1 MDSGSWRR
9 WTTTLW
15 GRVRHWAGVHP
26 IWVSFSV
33 IAVLVGVTLV
43 LLSGGTAG
51 AGEIPSFRD
60 FKVGKGTDLVV
71 VVHGLAGSADR
82 MSGVI
87 EEAKAAYP
95 DAEFLVTEFP
105 AGSFSNADAESIS
118 SAIEL
123 EITHRDRRRAE
134 AKKPYRRI
142 VLVGHS
148 IGALLIRKAYV
159 WGHGGELS
167 GDRPGGSPRRR
178 SWVDRV
184 DRLVLLAGMNR
195 GWSTSGK
202 VDELGCK
209 PIRYHRRLL
218 FWLGKRVAR
227 LTGTG
232 KLILATERGAPFVA
246 DLRVQWIR
254 LARSRSARSPV
265 GAEVPASSST
275 VAPVVQLLGEIDDI
289 VTRCDQQDVAVAKD
303 FLFVPV
309 RWTNHSGIIEVGSK
323 ALPDLPDTVA
333 AERHER
339 LREAFSWPIEQLR
352 DQYGHSVE
360 GEDSNVDHVVFVMHG
375 IRDYG
380 GWTARI
386 ASEMT
391 NQERR
396 RDSVVVV
403 PSSYGYFPMGSFLLL
418 RERQKNVRW
427 LMDQYTQAVA
437 KYPLAKVSYVGHSN
451 GTYLLASALERYST
465 LRVHRVF
472 FAGSVVRSG
481 YSWDRFYRGPEPRVG
496 EVRNVV
502 ASRDMVVGIF
512 PRLFELVT
520 EHAPVSS
527 RGFFDL
533 GAAGFRGF
541 SDRQVNLEY
550 AQGGHAAALDDEAEL
565 QAIAEYVL
573 GEGDP
578 SSRRQALDDVFVQA
592 RDPAWFANWTSKL
605 CWLIWLALL
614 AIVVL
619 FGRLFHFWVR
629 GRWPRLGRVG
639 WVIYVLLLLAI
650 LQTV

>member
-15 GRVRHWAGVHP
+15 ERVRHWARVHP
-26 IWVSFSV
+26 FWVAFSV
-33 IAVLVGVTLV
+33 IAVLLAVTLV
-43 LLSGGTAG
+43 LLSAGTAG

-60 FKVGKGTDLVV
+60 FKVGEGTDLVV
-71 VVHGLAGSADR
+71 VVHGLAGSAER

-95 DAEFLVTEFP
+95 DAEFLVPEFP
-105 AGSFSNADAESIS
+105 AGSFSNADAALIS
-118 SAIEL
+118 HRIEL
-123 EITHRDRRRAE
+123 EIFNRDRRRAGTGR
-134 AKKPYRRI
+134 PYRRI

-167 GDRPGGSPRRR
+167 VDRPVASQPHRP
-178 SWVDRV
+178 WVDRV

-209 PIRYHRRLL
+209 PIRYHRRLF

-254 LARSRSARSPV
+254 LARPARARSPL
-265 GAEVPASSST
+265 GEEMPASPST
-275 VAPVVQLLGEIDDI
+275 VAPVVQLLGDIDDV
-289 VTRCDQQDVAVAKD
+289 VTHCDQQDVAVAKD
-303 FLFVPV
+303 FYFVPV
-309 RWTNHSGIIEVGSK
+309 RWTNHSGIIEVGSE
-323 ALPDLPDTVA
+323 APAGLPGHVA
-333 AERHER
+333 PEREAR
-339 LREAFSWPIEQLR
+339 LREAFTWPIEQLR
-352 DQYGHSVE
+352 HEYGHRVE
-360 GEDSNVDHVVFVMHG
+360 GEDPDVNHVVFVMHG

-386 ASEMT
+386 ASAMT
-391 NQERR
+391 NQDRR
-396 RDSVVVV
+396 RGSVVVV

-418 RERQKNVRW
+418 RQRQKNVRW
-427 LMDQYTQAVA
+427 FMDQYTQVVA
-437 KYPLAKVSYVGHSN
+437 QYPYAKVSYVGHSN

-481 YSWDRFYRGPEPRVG
+481 YRWDRFYRGREPRVG

-512 PRLFELVT
+512 PRFFELVT
-520 EHAPVSS
+520 EHTPVSS

-541 SDRQVNLEY
+541 SERQINLEF
-550 AQGGHAAALDDEAEL
+550 AKGGHAAALDEEAEL
-565 QAIAEYVL
+565 QAIAQYVL
-573 GEGDP
+573 GDSES
-578 SSRRQALDDVFVQA
+578 SSRQQALSVFVQA

-614 AIVVL
+614 AIVVF
-619 FGRLFHFWVR
+619 FGRLFHLWVR
-629 GRWPRLGRVG
+629 QRWPRLGRVG
-639 WVIYVLLLLAI
+639 WGIYVLLLLAI